1 MNWSSLAEGE
11 TVLWQGRPAPRCFT
25 FRYWKQAIAGSA
37 LFLASSFW
45 LMLALQLIKD
55 GHPVWLGFLPL
66 PLIVGSFVFG
76 PLQILIARWR
86 WPKIF
91 YQLTDQRLLASCGWQ
106 ASLSEIREL
115 KIKKHGEHL
124 ASVRIVAAKTDVL
137 VVSCIEQPQ
146 VLVDLLYDHCLQLKV

>member
-1 MNWSSLAEGE
+1 MNGLNLAKGE

-55 GHPVWLGFLPL
+55 GQPVWLGFLPL

-91 YQLTDQRLLASCGWQ
+91 YQLTDQQLSASCGWK
-106 ASLSEIREL
+106 ASLSEISEL
-115 KIKKHGEHL
+115 KIKKHGEYL
-124 ASVRIVAAKTDVL
+124 ASLRIVAAKTDVL
-137 VVSCIEQPQ
+137 LVSCIEQPQ
-146 VLVDLLYDHCLQLKV
+146 ILVDLLYEHCPQLKV